1 MNLWLFAFKGVLR
14 RAGTTVWKRSAGP
27 SQVWHSQKVRGD
39 TRPEIADEIS
49 VFPCKDQKGIYGPR
63 RRCEMKQ
70 SINTRQRILET
81 AIRLFNE
88 KGTKAVT
95 TNHIA
100 AAVGISPGNLYYHF
114 RSREDI
120 IHAILDMMDECGFE
134 ATKRIESE
142 SAPMSL
148 EALERQFKVIQE
160 INWRFRFFKR
170 ELPLLIMNDPALKVR
185 FKKSHNAILFILR
198 DSIQRSSEAGLI
210 KKMDD
215 GEMDLL
221 AHTLW
226 LVILFWLNY
235 LEISG
240 MKVTKKNIEMGSNLL
255 REILKSKM
263 TAIAPNEVRRFQA

>member
-1 MNLWLFAFKGVLR
+1 MMKP
-14 RAGTTVWKRSAGP
+14 SA
-27 SQVWHSQKVRGD
+27 
-39 TRPEIADEIS
+39 
-49 VFPCKDQKGIYGPR
+49 
-63 RRCEMKQ
+63 
-70 SINTRQRILET
+70 NTRRRILET

-100 AAVGISPGNLYYHF
+100 AAMGISPGNLYYHF

-120 IHAILDMMDECGFE
+120 IRSIPDMMDECGFE

-142 SAPMSL
+142 ATPMSL
-148 EALERQFKVIQE
+148 ETLERTFRVIQE

-170 ELPLLIMNDPALKVR
+170 EMPALIMNDPMLKKR
-185 FKKSHNAILFILR
+185 FKKSHDAILFMMK
-198 DSIQRSSEAGLI
+198 DSIHRSSVAGFL
-210 KKMDD
+210 KRMDD

-221 AHTLW
+221 AHELW

-240 MKVTKKNIEMGSNLL
+240 MKVTKKNIAMGSDLL

-263 TAIAPNEVRRFQA
+263 TAKAPDA